1 MRPALLLD
9 AAAGAGHYGGTG
21 LSADRSAARVLAGA
35 YALLLAGGL
44 RDDNVA
50 DAVRQVRPWGVDV
63 ASGVESSPGRKDPE
77 KMRVFVRSAR
87 YAAAHLPGRKDAD
100 ERG

>member
-1 MRPALLLD
+1 MPMDALH
-9 AAAGAGHYGGTG
+9 ASG
-21 LSADRSAARVLAGA
+21 LNADRSAARVLAGA

-87 YAAAHLPGRKDAD
+87 DAAHLPGRKDAD